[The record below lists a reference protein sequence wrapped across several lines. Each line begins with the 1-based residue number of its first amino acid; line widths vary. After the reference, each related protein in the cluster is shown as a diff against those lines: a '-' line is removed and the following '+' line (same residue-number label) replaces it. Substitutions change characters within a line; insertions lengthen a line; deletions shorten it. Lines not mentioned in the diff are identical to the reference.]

1 MITRFSKIT
10 PKDIQQLQGI
20 DSYEAARRY
29 IVGIRQA
36 LNCPDILLCHLAS
49 YWRVTETELIASLSG
64 KKSA

>member
-1 MITRFSKIT
+1 MPTRFSKIT
-10 PKDIQQLQGI
+10 PKDIQQLQGL

-36 LNCPDILLCHLAS
+36 LDCPDLLLCHLAN
-49 YWRVTETELIASLSG
+49 YWKVTESELISTLSG

>member
-10 PKDIQQLQGI
+10 PKDIQQLQGL

-29 IVGIRQA
+29 IIGIRQA
-36 LNCPDILLCHLAS
+36 LNCPDILLCHLAG
-49 YWRVTETELIASLSG
+49 YWRVTEAELIASLSG